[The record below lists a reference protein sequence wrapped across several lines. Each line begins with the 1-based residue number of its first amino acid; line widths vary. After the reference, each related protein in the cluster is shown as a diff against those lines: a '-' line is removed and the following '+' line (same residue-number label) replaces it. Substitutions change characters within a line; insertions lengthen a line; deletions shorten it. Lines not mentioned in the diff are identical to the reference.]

1 MAITH
6 LQVEGGFL
14 DGLDLAI
21 APGMTVVIGG
31 RGTGKTS
38 LIELIR
44 FCLDAGALTSEA
56 AERGRS
62 HAQAI
67 LQDGLVTVTLETA
80 GGQIRISR
88 AAKDEAPRTESPS
101 DLPLVLAQNE
111 IEAVGAQAQG
121 RIALLDRF
129 WSEAG
134 DHRSH
139 TLGLISR
146 LRAETS
152 ELRLLVGEASRLSE
166 QATALAD
173 TPSALLEAARRQD
186 TALQK
191 AAATA
196 AERQDLSGL
205 QQIGERLSLQISALN
220 ASAAALSNYTAMV
233 DGVLARTPTVQWPPG
248 AGDDSALSNTRKR
261 LGGAVAALRN
271 ALAELSSGSS
281 ELAALQDQKRAESA
295 KIEEQSRALRQ
306 RLEELDDGLGA
317 IAREVG
323 ALRERQGQLTA
334 IQSTHDEKLKQME
347 DLSRRRSDT
356 YRRFDRAL
364 DLQFKSRQ
372 LIAQQLNQE
381 LGPSIRASVRRAA
394 DVGGYVNAIIA
405 NLVGSGLHYSTLAP
419 RVASRISPL
428 ELVTTV
434 EEGDASTLAEVAEIS
449 RERSAAIIAQLW
461 SGDTAEIISA
471 PIGDGVTLELLDG
484 TEYKP
489 TGDLSIGQR
498 CTVVLAVLLQAHLP
512 TLIVDQPED
521 HLDNS
526 YVTNTLVE
534 TLRSRRPDDQMIF
547 ASHNANIPVL
557 GEADRVVLMGSD
569 GRRAFVLH
577 HGKLDE
583 EGSVR
588 AVTSVMEGGLE
599 AFQRR
604 AEFYSRVF
612 PGV

>member
-1 MAITH
+1 
-6 LQVEGGFL
+6 
-14 DGLDLAI
+14 
-21 APGMTVVIGG
+21 MTVVIGG

-67 LQDGLVTVTLETA
+67 LQDGLVTMTLETA

-88 AAKDEAPRTESPS
+88 AAKDEAPRTESASGP
-101 DLPLVLAQNE
+101 PLVLAQNE

-129 WSEAG
+129 RLDAD

-139 TLGLISR
+139 TLGLTSR

-152 ELRLLVGEASRLSE
+152 ELRLLVGEASRLNE
-166 QATALAD
+166 QAAALAD
-173 TPSALLEAARRQD
+173 TPSALLEAARQQD
-186 TALQK
+186 AALQR

-196 AERQDLSGL
+196 AERQELSDL
-205 QQIGERLSLQISALN
+205 QQIGERLSLQISALHAN
-220 ASAAALSNYTAMV
+220 AAALSNYTAMV
-233 DGVLARTPTVQWPPG
+233 DGVLARTPTVQWPSG
-248 AGDDSALSNTRKR
+248 AGDHSALSNIRKH
-261 LGGAVAALRN
+261 LGEAVAALRH
-271 ALAELSSGSS
+271 ALVELSSGSS
-281 ELAALQDQKRAESA
+281 ALATLQDQNRTESS
-295 KIEEQSRALRQ
+295 KIEEHSRALRR

-323 ALRERQGQLTA
+323 ALREKQGQLAA
-334 IQSTHDEKLKQME
+334 IQSTHDEKIKQVE
-347 DLSRRRSDT
+347 DLSRRRGET
-356 YRRFDRAL
+356 YRRLDRGL
-364 DLQFKSRQ
+364 DLQFNSRQ
-372 LIAQQLNQE
+372 SVAQQLNQA
-381 LGPSIRASVRRAA
+381 LGPSIRASVTRAA
-394 DVGGYVNAIIA
+394 DVSSYVNAIIA
-405 NLVGSGLHYSTLAP
+405 NLVGSGLHYNTLAP
-419 RVASRISPL
+419 RVASRMSPL

-449 RERSAAIIAQLW
+449 QERATAMIAQLR
-461 SGDTAEIISA
+461 SGDTAGIVSA

-484 TEYKP
+484 MDYKP
-489 TGDLSIGQR
+489 TGGLSIGQR
-498 CTVVLAVLLQAHLP
+498 CTVVLSVLLQAHLP

-526 YVTNTLVE
+526 FVTNTLVG
-534 TLRSRRPDDQMIF
+534 TLRSRLPSDQMIF
-547 ASHNANIPVL
+547 VSHNANIPVL

-577 HGKLDE
+577 EGKLDE
-583 EGSVR
+583 EESVR

-604 AEFYSRVF
+604 AEFYSRVL